1 MCVDKLED
9 LNLLEEPLTLAGVIL
24 LLKES
29 SFCLPGDFAKTLP
42 EARASLMMLFSSL
55 PPAWIRSKQN

>member
-9 LNLLEEPLTLAGVIL
+9 LKPLEEHLMLTDVIL

-29 SFCLPGDFAKTLP
+29 SFCLPGHFAKTLP
-42 EARASLMMLFSSL
+42 EAKASQMMLSSSL

>member
-1 MCVDKLED
+1 MCADKLED
-9 LNLLEEPLTLAGVIL
+9 LEPLEEHLTLTDAIL
-24 LLKES
+24 LLKKS

-42 EARASLMMLFSSL
+42 EAKASQMMLSSSL

>member
-9 LNLLEEPLTLAGVIL
+9 LNPLEEPLMLTGVIL

-42 EARASLMMLFSSL
+42 EARASPMMLSSSL
-55 PPAWIRSKQN
+55 PPAQIRSKQN